1 IMHDTR
7 YVAVEEHGT
16 IRLSKDGS
24 DIGEAKWVNDQL
36 LYLTIPLPDD
46 VVHALEKKIKERV
59 EANWDED

>member
-1 IMHDTR
+1 MNDTR

-24 DIGEAKWVNDQL
+24 DVGEAKWVDNQL
-36 LYLTIPLPDD
+36 LNLTSPLPDD
-46 VVHALEKKIKERV
+46 VVYALEKKIKERV